1 MQRCMQTESADYCM
15 LVNEWAWSRS
25 RVCLLRLEVSFG
37 VRAWTEMEIRC
48 VKGMHRL
55 KLVSS
60 ENNSV
65 FKGLTGLTLSSPTQ
79 VTTGK

>member
-1 MQRCMQTESADYCM
+1 MQTESADYCM

-25 RVCLLRLEVSFG
+25 RVCLLRLEVDLGSVLESKLG
-37 VRAWTEMEIRC
+37 QKWR

-65 FKGLTGLTLSSPTQ
+65 FKGLSTG
-79 VTTGK
+79 